1 MMKRYVI
8 VTSESVDAM
17 LLCYHSNETCIPFP
31 YYYVNL
37 RILKNKFGIFF
48 FQIFTSTTI
57 KRDRV
62 KHSTDKIWI

>member
-8 VTSESVDAM
+8 VTFESVDAM

-37 RILKNKFGIFF
+37 RIMKNKFGIFLKNCY
-48 FQIFTSTTI
+48 IGNY
-57 KRDRV
+57 
-62 KHSTDKIWI
+62 